1 VKIRGEY
8 FVDNFFDPDFTF
20 TLTLIPNFEDGI
32 ITWSHKTDLDSNL
45 AAILSFLVLGF
56 VGLIGYAIA
65 VEVVDDQILD
75 DDQKEQMSLF
85 LESLPTRVPTELI
98 RWDPFYVTKH
108 QIAARVDEWIVNG
121 KGIAFSGRA
130 ALDKQTEPV
139 DHVVLRT
146 EVRDGNFEVIRLE
159 YRVQDQATH
168 EATLDS
174 TKVFSATDRLE
185 SLQNT
190 EEPVLFGLTEQQVV
204 DRMKEEK
211 IIGRQELLPKK
222 VHLDDHKIFRMLC
235 ITPREVQEQIQRV
248 ERNFRNA
255 KRTEISADQG
265 QALRDEAIAELEAEL
280 GTTPTA
286 QQIDERFRAKLN
298 ALVEEAFK
306 IYRAGQFFEIDLE
319 TAIDEILRMDM
330 APNEYGLLQRK
341 GILKVV
347 GYDLIE
353 RHNRK
358 HRPGTV
364 ILYYRDRADFD
375 PRDNLLQML
384 KYTLDHS
391 QP

>member
-1 VKIRGEY
+1 
-8 FVDNFFDPDFTF
+8 
-20 TLTLIPNFEDGI
+20 
-32 ITWSHKTDLDSNL
+32 
-45 AAILSFLVLGF
+45 
-56 VGLIGYAIA
+56 
-65 VEVVDDQILD
+65 
-75 DDQKEQMSLF
+75 
-85 LESLPTRVPTELI
+85 
-98 RWDPFYVTKH
+98 
-108 QIAARVDEWIVNG
+108 
-121 KGIAFSGRA
+121 
-130 ALDKQTEPV
+130 
-139 DHVVLRT
+139 
-146 EVRDGNFEVIRLE
+146 
-159 YRVQDQATH
+159 
-168 EATLDS
+168 
-174 TKVFSATDRLE
+174 
-185 SLQNT
+185 
-190 EEPVLFGLTEQQVV
+190 
-204 DRMKEEK
+204 
-211 IIGRQELLPKK
+211 
-222 VHLDDHKIFRMLC
+222 MLC

-255 KRTEISADQG
+255 KRTEIRTDQG

-306 IYRAGQFFEIDLE
+306 IYRAGPFFEIDLE